1 MKCARP
7 GCAGEIEDGYCN
19 VCGMAPEGVHSSAT
33 AAVASTPSAPGAAT
47 GTTSSSISTR
57 TGSARTGSR
66 RTGSTRTRRGNLGA
80 GIVDV
85 PPVAERDPSTV
96 VLANP
101 EVAESKRVC
110 GKCGR
115 PVGQSRDG
123 KPGRPTGFCPHCGHP
138 YSFVPKVNA
147 GDLVGGQY
155 ECVGCIAHGGLGWI
169 YLAKDKHVSD
179 RWVVLKGLLDS
190 GDEDAME
197 AAIAERRF
205 LAEIEHPNI
214 VKIFNFVEHDGAGYI
229 VMEYVGGQT
238 LKEIRTAYR
247 SQSGAPLP
255 VAQAIAYLL
264 EMLPAF
270 GYMHSRSLLYNDFK
284 PENVKQTDE
293 QVRLIDL
300 GAVVRMDDA
309 RASIYGTVGYQ
320 APEVA
325 QLGVSVASDLY
336 TLARALLVLTVD
348 LKFQTAYVSS
358 LPPVAEAAILERY
371 ESFHRFLLKGTN
383 PDRALRFQ
391 SAEEMHEQLL
401 GVLHE
406 VVAIDGAVGQP
417 LPSKQFSPELASNP
431 DVADAHALPVPTAD
445 PADPNMALLASLA
458 SASTD
463 QVVTALEK
471 VKSSPEVRFRLAQAY
486 TLGGDTAKARTV
498 LRDLTAEI
506 GDDWRIAWWTG
517 VIALDEREWEMAI
530 DSFDGVYTAIP
541 GELAPK
547 LALATAYELAGR
559 PADAARWYDLVA
571 RTDPGSACA
580 RFGLARSRLAAGD
593 RDGAALALRS
603 MSPAS
608 RSYAQAQIM
617 LCHVLSIDVD
627 GKGPQLRDLQ
637 LASEAIAALNTDVET
652 RITLTRALLESALS
666 LLDEGVITPDGKVH
680 LAGVTLDE
688 WGIRTG
694 LEKACRELA
703 RYAPTRA
710 EQIALVDQANRYRPL
725 TLL

>member
-1 MKCARP
+1 MHCARP
-7 GCAGEIEDGYCN
+7 GCTGEIEDGYCN
-19 VCGMAPEGVHSSAT
+19 VCGMAPEAAHPAAT
-33 AAVASTPSAPGAAT
+33 PTGATPSTLSGQSGSTPS
-47 GTTSSSISTR
+47 SISAR
-57 TGSARTGSR
+57 TGSTRTGSR

-85 PPVAERDPSTV
+85 PPVPEKDPSTV

-101 EVAESKRVC
+101 EVAENKRVC
-110 GKCGR
+110 GKCGQA
-115 PVGQSRDG
+115 VGQSKNG

-138 YSFVPKVNA
+138 YSFVPKLNP
-147 GDLVGGQY
+147 GDLTGGQY
-155 ECVGCIAHGGLGWI
+155 EVVGCIAHGGLGWI
-169 YLAKDKHVSD
+169 YLARDKHVSD

-214 VKIFNFVEHDGAGYI
+214 VKIFNFIEHDGAGYI

-238 LKEIRTAYR
+238 LKEIRTAVR
-247 SQSGAPLP
+247 AQSGAPLA

-264 EMLPAF
+264 EIIPAF
-270 GYMHSRSLLYNDFK
+270 GYMHSRNLIYNDFK

-300 GAVVRMDDA
+300 GAVVQMDDA
-309 RASIYGTVGYQ
+309 GASIYGTVGYQ

-348 LKFQTAYVSS
+348 LKFQTVYVTS
-358 LPPVAEAAILERY
+358 LPPVAEVPLFSRY
-371 ESFHRFLLKGTN
+371 ESYYRFLLKGTN

-417 LPSKQFSPELASNP
+417 LLSKQFGPELPASP
-431 DVADAHALPVPTAD
+431 DLADAHALPVPTAD
-445 PADPNMALLASLA
+445 PADPNMGLLASLA
-458 SASTD
+458 TASTA
-463 QVVTALEK
+463 QVAAALEK
-471 VKSSPEVRFRLAQAY
+471 VTMSPEAGFRLAQAY
-486 TLGGDTAKARTV
+486 ILGDDPAKARQV
-498 LRDLTAEI
+498 LETLAKEI
-506 GDDWRIAWWTG
+506 GDDWRIAWWSG
-517 VIALDEREWEMAI
+517 ILALDERDWERAI

-547 LALATAYELAGR
+547 LALACAYELAGR
-559 PADAARWYDLVA
+559 PADAVRYNDLVA

-580 RFGLARSRLAAGD
+580 RFGLARSHLAAGD
-593 RDGAALALRS
+593 RDGAAAALRTVPLTS
-603 MSPAS
+603 SG
-608 RSYAQAQIM
+608 YAQAQVL

-627 GKGPQLRDLQ
+627 GKGPLLRDLQ
-637 LASEAIAALNTDVET
+637 LASETIAKLSTDVET
-652 RITLTRALLESALS
+652 RVALTRALLESALAR
-666 LLDEGVITPDGKVH
+666 LEEGVLTPDGTVH
-680 LAGVTLDE
+680 LAGVSLDDR
-688 WGIRTG
+688 GIRTG

-703 RYAPTRA
+703 RFAPTRA
-710 EQIALVDQANRYRPL
+710 EQIALIDQANRYRPL